1 MSEAKKKGGKKE
13 EGSNPVDLAAE
24 DPAIIQLYANQI
36 PMYQTALEAAKAGLE
51 ARDERISELEG
62 LVNQTKVDSNLKS
75 GMIEFFKQVDRDY
88 VKAIWDLQEKG
99 RFGETKVKDFD
110 NLKPFNDFYEE
121 FKAQAG
127 DDKSKVTSEMVSAL
141 DGYRQ
146 VLDLL
151 YESRT
156 HQFEHLF
163 QLEDSRKNLKRMS
176 YMDIIKQVEQVN
188 FAEMRKDS
196 ENYKIF
202 KETFPK
208 AFQDMIDRMDLV
220 VNDAEKELEIADLKQ
235 QVEGLNHLLE
245 NNESEKQ
252 PESSPAP
259 AGLEGVYA
267 KLDVIQAQ
275 VAVLGNSNSKDSVQN
290 NDIYKAVLDSKASIM
305 EGQLKIREEM
315 LDLKQLYA
323 NGQAPQPAQPVQP
336 QPYPVQPEQPVAP
349 QPEGEQP
356 APVQPQPDTENLDDL
371 LDDEHSN
378 PDAPEGE
385 SGNLDEL
392 YARVKQDRNEG
403 NYQEAIKNIE
413 ILFKSDYHKDK
424 VICELAT
431 IKLLQGGDNV
441 KIAEQIFMQIVSAPE
456 AAKISE
462 EVKLVAAHNLG
473 YILELAGNET
483 EAGNYQALTPEEDS
497 RINVIYPVD
506 SLEYCDAA

>member
-1 MSEAKKKGGKKE
+1 MKDDSKPVG
-13 EGSNPVDLAAE
+13 NPVDLAAE
-24 DPAIIQLYANQI
+24 DPAIIQLYADQI
-36 PMYQTALEAAKAGLE
+36 PMYQSALEAAKQGLE

-127 DDKSKVTSEMVSAL
+127 DDKSKVTSEMVSVL

-245 NNESEKQ
+245 NNESETQ

-267 KLDVIQAQ
+267 RLDAIQAN
-275 VAVLGNSNSKDSVQN
+275 VGKFDDRYIDL
-290 NDIYKAVLDSKASIM
+290 YKAILDAKADIT
-305 EGQLKIREEM
+305 EVVRKGQFELKEEL
-315 LDLKQLYA
+315 LDLKQLYV
-323 NGQAPQPAQPVQP
+323 NGQAPVQP
-336 QPYPVQPEQPVAP
+336 QPYTPGSQPVQPE
-349 QPEGEQP
+349 
-356 APVQPQPDTENLDDL
+356 APVQPNPAQPDAEDLDDL
-371 LDDEHSN
+371 VDNEPSN
-378 PDAPEGE
+378 PETAENANELYESLKQARNKAMETKDSSDCIAAINLARQAYEAGYKDPSKIFYEVATINFI
-385 SGNLDEL
+385 SGNLEESYKIFLRISNDKEASAEL
-392 YARVKQDRNEG
+392 KAGAMNNIGYIFEILGKQD
-403 NYQEAIKNIE
+403 EASQYG
-413 ILFKSDYHKDK
+413 ILDAEKAPNLMLVDLLPKMSPVESAEPDSPGY
-424 VICELAT
+424 CELP
-431 IKLLQGGDNV
+431 
-441 KIAEQIFMQIVSAPE
+441 SA
-456 AAKISE
+456 A
-462 EVKLVAAHNLG
+462 
-473 YILELAGNET
+473 
-483 EAGNYQALTPEEDS
+483 
-497 RINVIYPVD
+497 
-506 SLEYCDAA
+506 